1 MIVNVWL
8 ALRADAQALILTRL
22 NWDEDVDGV
31 YSGPVTDRQAKL
43 FRLMADRATVQ
54 RLFRVD
60 ADTQDWTP
68 WNVYFNES
76 RNVLQKVQNELT
88 QLAIDYPNHI
98 RIVGAWHFDSRQVGT
113 QFVFADVTRDVDID
127 DPDFVQ
133 PDPENPIPVPQI
145 TIQVTNSEIVG
156 TSGTPTHPLHARVLE
171 LMPDIL
177 IRDADGNVI
186 STARPTTLSDVNLL
200 QGQQERRFVS

>member
-43 FRLMADRATVQ
+43 FRLMGDRSNVQ

-60 ADTQDWTP
+60 TDTQDWTI
-68 WNVYFNES
+68 WNLYFDFKADI
-76 RNVLQKVQNELT
+76 LTKIQDELD

-98 RIVGAWHFDSRQVGT
+98 RIVGAWHNDGRQAGT
-113 QFVFADVTRDVDID
+113 QFTRDADG
-127 DPDFVQ
+127 
-133 PDPENPIPVPQI
+133 NI
-145 TIQVTNSEIVG
+145 TGVT
-156 TSGTPTHPLHARVLE
+156 GTPTYPIHARILE
-171 LMPDIL
+171 LMPDVDDI
-177 IRDADGNVI
+177 G
-186 STARPTTLSDVNLL
+186 TRPTVPSDINLL
-200 QGQQERRFVS
+200 MGQTERRFA